1 LPKEVTFPGGE
12 AGARAGGYGHGLETP
27 TPRQDRGLLARHNGM
42 NPSRGWILADFA
54 LLGVAL
60 FWGVGYVAVKAA
72 LESFSPLWL
81 LVFRFIPSFFLLGI
95 LFRTRMSRLS
105 NGAVRSGLFAGIV
118 LSMSFLASTTGL
130 LFTTAG
136 KQAFITTAYVVLVP
150 LLLWAVTR
158 CFPGFKPFFTALV
171 CFAGMSL
178 LTLQHDFSI
187 GLGDGL
193 SLLSA
198 FFLALHMLV
207 VERSVRDHDPVALAI
222 IQIGV
227 VGFVALPLAGIFESL
242 PVQISPAGWW
252 ALAYNIFLGTIFALV
267 AQNVAQKHTSSTHT
281 ALILSLEGVFGALAG
296 AVFLGEIFTGK
307 MIGGCALIF
316 LSILVTELS
325 PSSPAPVAE
334 PASTPSP

>member
-1 LPKEVTFPGGE
+1 MRKGLGPFASGGQ
-12 AGARAGGYGHGLETP
+12 GHGLETFN
-27 TPRQDRGLLARHNGM
+27 TRQ
-42 NPSRGWILADFA
+42 SRGVAARVFGVNSKREWILADFA

-81 LVFRFIPSFFLLGI
+81 LVFRFIPSFFLLAF
-95 LFRTRMSRLS
+95 LFRVRMSLLS
-105 NGAVRSGLFAGIV
+105 NGALRSGIAAGVV

-150 LLLWAVTR
+150 LLLWAATR
-158 CFPGFKPFFTALV
+158 RFPGFKPFFMALV

-178 LTLQHDFSI
+178 LTLHEGVSV

-227 VGFVALPLAGIFESL
+227 VGLVALPLAGVLEPFPSRI
-242 PVQISPAGWW
+242 PPAGWW

-307 MIGGCALIF
+307 MIAGCALIF

-325 PSSPAPVAE
+325 PSSPLAPVAE
-334 PASTPSP
+334 PASTP